1 MNVKISVFVICAE
14 AIYLLLYNLH
24 DCTLKNDEKYFLFHF
39 KMVKHTQT
47 VEKYFLFSP
56 TKWSNTLKQSVGK
69 LPTNCLSVFDHFV
82 IFALRG
88 LKSFFVFKIIAFLS

>member
-14 AIYLLLYNLH
+14 AIYLLLFNLH

-47 VEKYFLFSP
+47 ICR
-56 TKWSNTLKQSVGK
+56 Q
-69 LPTNCLSVFDHFV
+69 
-82 IFALRG
+82 
-88 LKSFFVFKIIAFLS
+88 IADELLECVWPFCDIRA

>member
-14 AIYLLLYNLH
+14 AIYLLLFNLH

-47 VEKYFLFSP
+47 IEKYFLF
-56 TKWSNTLKQSVGK
+56 
-69 LPTNCLSVFDHFV
+69 HFKMV
-82 IFALRG
+82 KHTQTICRQ
-88 LKSFFVFKIIAFLS
+88 IADELLECV